1 MFFLFLAC
9 SSTKDSNLDTSS
21 GQNATGCL
29 AKTPDLIIGSGEQS
43 FEPLTEDDLVTMV
56 HGPQG
61 GWHILGSLY
70 FENLKQIVEIDF
82 EVYDLDSGVRI
93 VNNYYR
99 VAMLLDGDCSG
110 YYVGMYGYL
119 NVNELVDGEIDT
131 PPEILGGRKLK
142 LWFHVT
148 DCSQTMEANGE
159 CSPDTRFVEKE
170 LIVTAALDPIDIP
183 TENSGNN

>member
-1 MFFLFLAC
+1 MLFLLLAC
-9 SSTKDSNLDTSS
+9 SSSKDSPPDTSS
-21 GQNATGCL
+21 KQIVTGCL
-29 AKTPDLIIGSGEQS
+29 AKTPDLNIGTGEQN
-43 FEPLTEDDLVTMV
+43 FEALTENDPVTMV

-61 GWHILGSLY
+61 GWHILGSLA

-82 EVYDLDSGVRI
+82 QVFDLDSGVRI

-119 NVNELVDGEIDT
+119 NVNELIDGEINT
-131 PPEILGGRKLK
+131 PPEILGGRNLK
-142 LWFHVT
+142 LFFHVT

-159 CSPDTRFVEKE
+159 CSSDTRFVEKE

-183 TENSGNN
+183 PEDTGNN